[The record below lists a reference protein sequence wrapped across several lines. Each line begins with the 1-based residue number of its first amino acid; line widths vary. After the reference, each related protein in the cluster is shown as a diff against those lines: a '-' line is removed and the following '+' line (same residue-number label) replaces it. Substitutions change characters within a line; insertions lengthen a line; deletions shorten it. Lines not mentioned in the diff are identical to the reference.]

1 MHAVNICRSLY
12 INYTSI
18 KLLKIKHTQNIV
30 KEKKEKVYTNYN
42 IRNEIG
48 DNNVD
53 SREIKNMTRE
63 YYENFACKNLKT

>member
-1 MHAVNICRSLY
+1 MLVLRRKNV
-12 INYTSI
+12 
-18 KLLKIKHTQNIV
+18 V

>member
-1 MHAVNICRSLY
+1 M
-12 INYTSI
+12 NYTSI

-30 KEKKEKVYTNYN
+30 KEKKGKVFTNYN
-42 IRNEIG
+42 SWNEIG

-63 YYENFACKNLKT
+63 YYENLHAKI

>member
-1 MHAVNICRSLY
+1 M
-12 INYTSI
+12 NYTSI

-30 KEKKEKVYTNYN
+30 KEKKGKVFTNYN
-42 IRNEIG
+42 IWNEIG

-63 YYENFACKNLKT
+63 YYENLHAKI